1 MLASSSARS
10 SEATPALAVEG
21 VSFAYRRDA
30 PPTLRAVSFEVPVGQ
45 TVAVMGASGCG
56 KTTLLRVLAGVRRPT
71 AGQVRLPAGIV
82 PRRGVVGYIPQQLG
96 LVRNRS
102 AIDNVLV
109 GALCRT
115 GTFAGLLGRF
125 RAAEVEAAHRV
136 LERVGLASK
145 ADVPVG
151 SLSGGERQRV
161 AIARTVLQRPAV
173 LLADEF
179 TANLDVVKAGQILDI
194 VREATARGVA
204 TLVAL
209 HNVELAREYTDRVLF
224 MRDGAIA
231 LDVPASKV
239 TLDLA
244 REYVA

>member
-1 MLASSSARS
+1 MDR
-10 SEATPALAVEG
+10 
-21 VSFAYRRDA
+21 VSFAYGRDGR
-30 PPTLRAVSFEVPVGQ
+30 PTLSDVSFGVRAGE
-45 TVAVMGASGCG
+45 TVALMGASGCG
-56 KTTLLRVLAGVRRPT
+56 KTTLLRVIAGVRRAT
-71 AGQVRLPAGIV
+71 EGEVRITCGAPHG
-82 PRRGVVGYIPQQLG
+82 RGAVGYIPQQLG
-96 LVRNRS
+96 LVRSRT
-102 AIDNVLV
+102 ALDNVLA

-115 GTFAGLLGRF
+115 GTLAALFDRF
-125 RAAEVEAAHRV
+125 RPADVEAARVV
-136 LERVGLASK
+136 LERVGLSAK
-145 ADVPVG
+145 VDVPVG
-151 SLSGGERQRV
+151 QLSGGERQRV

-179 TANLDVVKAGQILDI
+179 TANLDVVKAGQILDL

-224 MRDGAIA
+224 MRDGRVA

-239 TLDLA
+239 TAELA